1 MKDEY
6 RHIPTHPI
14 VKEYITH
21 FLKTEVYTVG
31 KTNIYKIVR
40 NKSWILSVDQISD
53 MLLNHSLNLQTNVIF
68 FFFFHM
74 RPIQIF
80 KDKMSSLQAKISLT
94 TPHRTRFLKL
104 FAILIASFKILS
116 LVKHL
121 S

>member
-6 RHIPTHPI
+6 RHIPTHSI

-31 KTNIYKIVR
+31 KTNIYKIIR

-53 MLLNHSLNLQTNVIF
+53 MLLNHPLNLQTNVIS
-68 FFFFHM
+68 FFFHM

-104 FAILIASFKILS
+104 FPILIASFKILS